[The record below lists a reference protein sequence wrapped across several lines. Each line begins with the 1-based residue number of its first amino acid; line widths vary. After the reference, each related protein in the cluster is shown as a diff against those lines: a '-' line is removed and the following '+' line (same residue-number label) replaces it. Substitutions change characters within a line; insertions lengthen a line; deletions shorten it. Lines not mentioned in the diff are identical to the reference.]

1 MFAFPTAIFPFL
13 ADDLDADR
21 ALGLLYSA
29 GAVGSLLVS
38 LTSGWYS
45 RVHRHGR
52 LVLVAAALTGAA
64 VAGAGHARVRRPH
77 RSTCERGQGRYSRGL
92 TPYWRL
98 NAELRA
104 KAVL

>member
-1 MFAFPTAIFPFL
+1 M
-13 ADDLDADR
+13 
-21 ALGLLYSA
+21 
-29 GAVGSLLVS
+29 
-38 LTSGWYS
+38 
-45 RVHRHGR
+45 
-52 LVLVAAALTGAA
+52 TGAA